1 MKRKLDKLDLLE
13 NKILEKVTRVFNLLE
28 EILEKVQSVR
38 QQLQKN

>member
-28 EILEKVQSVR
+28 EILEKV
-38 QQLQKN
+38 